1 MLPTLQILLELAQ
14 LLRCGGDQ
22 PLMPHA
28 VSDLHGLALIDCDHR
43 WFFIS
48 RWRWAWFWDTEA
60 PGMVCEEGLARMGDA
75 SVIIQCNSA
84 LERRL
89 KRDPSFSPF
98 YTRTVHLL
106 PCSKRKVV
114 WGPDGLVPW
123 CMRSGLSCVQ
133 IPAVI
138 FPPFTVCFS
147 TGPSLKKH
155 FSVIT
160 QALYRENEHH
170 ISVFYVWGFTHL
182 LKLSNDISF

>member
-89 KRDPSFSPF
+89 KRDPSFLPF

-138 FPPFTVCFS
+138 FFS
-147 TGPSLKKH
+147 FHCLLFHWAIFEETFLCDNTGPVQRKWAPY
-155 FSVIT
+155 FSILCLGFYT
-160 QALYRENEHH
+160 
-170 ISVFYVWGFTHL
+170 SVEIV
-182 LKLSNDISF
+182 